1 MRAGLA
7 LLIMST
13 ALAVGGCVMPST
25 SRGVLEPAA
34 VAPPPSLDGDVARRP
49 TIAAGPSRTGRAD

>member
-7 LLIMST
+7 LLILST

-25 SRGVLEPAA
+25 SRGVLEPAT
-34 VAPPPSLDGDVARRP
+34 VTPPPSFDGDLASPP
-49 TIAAGPSRTGRAD
+49 TTAERSRRTGRAQ